1 MSDAAATLT
10 IVADDLTGA
19 ADAAAGYGAIRT
31 SAVVLGPEVP
41 WPAADVLAVDTESR
55 YLSGQEAASLVGSV
69 VRRSVDLG
77 RPVFKKIDSLLRG
90 NVGAEVAA
98 ALDAVSGPE
107 RALAVVAPA
116 FPGTGRT
123 TVGGVVHVGG
133 APNIDGDHAGDVAA
147 SLTAAG
153 LQAGRLSPAPTD
165 SPADIAAQLD
175 RLHADGVDAVVLD
188 AVTDADL
195 ETIARASRLVTGPVL
210 VTGSGGLAAHMLSLA
225 DSGATPT
232 APLAPVDRVL
242 VVVGSYSGPARSQID
257 ELVRRGAEH
266 VELRHRDDGEQAAT
280 DQIARSVS
288 DVVLTPRPGRAG
300 RQGQRPRRRR
310 GPRGDRH
317 PERRPL
323 RGPRPDRRG
332 DRPSR
337 PGRARHRHRPRARHR
352 RTRRR
357 PQQPPRPPAGP
368 RDEGGGR
375 SATPA
380 PSPAPSGP
388 SDSRTQSSK
397 EEQ

>member
-1 MSDAAATLT
+1 MSDAGMNTLT

-19 ADAAAGYGAIRT
+19 ADAAAGYGAGRT
-31 SAVVLGPEVP
+31 SAVVLGPDVP
-41 WPAADVLAVDTESR
+41 WPTSDVLAVDTESR

-133 APNIDGDHAGDVAA
+133 VPNVDGEFAGDVAA

-153 LQAGRLSPAPTD
+153 LLAGRLVPGPTD
-165 SPADIAAQLD
+165 SPADIASRLD
-175 RLHADGVDAVVLD
+175 RLHADGVDAVVVD

-195 ETIARASRLVTGPVL
+195 ETIARASRLVTAPTL
-210 VTGSGGLAAHMLSLA
+210 VTGSGGLAAHMLSLV
-225 DSGATPT
+225 DGGSTPS
-232 APLAPVDRVL
+232 APLTPVDRVL

-266 VELRHRDDGEQAAT
+266 VELRHRHDGEQAAT
-280 DQIARSVS
+280 DQITSAPG
-288 DVVLTPRPGRAG
+288 DVVFTPDLGIPVDKGNALDVAADLAATVRRNAADFGALVLTGGETARAVLDALGIDTVHVHGTVEPGVVLSS
-300 RQGQRPRRRR
+300 
-310 GPRGDRH
+310 H
-317 PERRPL
+317 P
-323 RGPRPDRRG
+323 D
-332 DRPSR
+332 
-337 PGRARHRHRPRARHR
+337 HRPVLVTKAGAFGDAGTLARTVRALRHLN
-352 RTRRR
+352 T
-357 PQQPPRPPAGP
+357 
-368 RDEGGGR
+368 
-375 SATPA
+375 
-380 PSPAPSGP
+380 
-388 SDSRTQSSK
+388 
-397 EEQ
+397 EE

>member
-1 MSDAAATLT
+1 VSDPGTLT

-19 ADAAAGYGAIRT
+19 ADAAAGYGAGRT
-31 SAVVLGPEVP
+31 SAVVLGPDVP
-41 WPAADVLAVDTESR
+41 WPTSDVLAVDTESR
-55 YLSGQEAASLVGSV
+55 YLSEQEAALLVGSV

-98 ALDAVSGPE
+98 ALDAVSGAE

-133 APNIDGDHAGDVAA
+133 VPNVDGDHAGDVAA

-153 LQAGRLSPAPTD
+153 LLAGRLAPAPTD

-175 RLHADGVDAVVLD
+175 RLHADGVDAVVVD

-195 ETIARASRLVTGPVL
+195 ETIARASGLVTGPTL
-210 VTGSGGLAAHMLSLA
+210 VTGSGGLAAHMLSLVDDGSA
-225 DSGATPT
+225 AT
-232 APLAPVDRVL
+232 APLTPTDRVL

-280 DQIARSVS
+280 DQIAR
-288 DVVLTPRPGRAG
+288 PGHPG
-300 RQGQRPRRRR
+300 RQGQRARRRR
-310 GPRGDRH
+310 GPRGHR
-317 PERRPL
+317 PAERRRL
-323 RGPRPDRRG
+323 RRPRPHRRG
-332 DRPSR
+332 DGPRRPRR
-337 PGRARHRHRPRARHR
+337 PRHRHRPRARDR

-357 PQQPPRPPAGP
+357 PEQPPRPPAGP
-368 RDEGGGR
+368 RDEGGGVR
-375 SATPA
+375 RRRHPRPHRPGPPTPLHRA
-380 PSPAPSGP
+380 VRKHNEADHRDHDG
-388 SDSRTQSSK
+388 
-397 EEQ
+397 

>member
-1 MSDAAATLT
+1 MSDVGMDTLT

-19 ADAAAGYGAIRT
+19 ADAAAGYGAGRT
-31 SAVVLGPEVP
+31 SAVVLGPDVP
-41 WPAADVLAVDTESR
+41 WPTSDVLAVDTESR

-133 APNIDGDHAGDVAA
+133 VPNVDGEFAGDVAA

-153 LQAGRLSPAPTD
+153 LLAGRLAPTPTD
-165 SPADIAAQLD
+165 SPADIASRLD
-175 RLHADGVDAVVLD
+175 RLHADGVDAVVVD

-195 ETIARASRLVTGPVL
+195 ETIARASRLVTAPTL
-210 VTGSGGLAAHMLSLA
+210 VTGSGGLAAHMLSLV
-225 DSGATPT
+225 DGGSTPS
-232 APLAPVDRVL
+232 APLTPVDRVL

-266 VELRHRDDGEQAAT
+266 VELRHRHDGEQAAT
-280 DQIARSVS
+280 DQITSAPG
-288 DVVLTPRPGRAG
+288 DVVLTPDLGIPVDKGNALDVAADLAATVRRNAADFGALVLTGGETARAVLDALGIDTVHVHGTVEPGVVLSS
-300 RQGQRPRRRR
+300 
-310 GPRGDRH
+310 H
-317 PERRPL
+317 P
-323 RGPRPDRRG
+323 D
-332 DRPSR
+332 
-337 PGRARHRHRPRARHR
+337 HRPVLVTKAGAFGDAGTLARTVRALRHLN
-352 RTRRR
+352 T
-357 PQQPPRPPAGP
+357 
-368 RDEGGGR
+368 
-375 SATPA
+375 
-380 PSPAPSGP
+380 
-388 SDSRTQSSK
+388 
-397 EEQ
+397 EE